1 MRTTFSGYACAVLS
15 KHIHQEIV
23 LRKEWSGIDGVER
36 RSEGR
41 TEQARRNK
49 CREERDLGTGFGT
62 GIRERDSGTGT
73 GF

>member
-49 CREERDLGTGFGT
+49 CREERDLGTGFGN